1 MICRIKLSK
10 NTWLSFSVENYSQL
24 IRKIKC
30 LDNDARFL
38 LYETCEKLG
47 IGDFANASIKNQTF
61 PNKLISTFAIPIMR
75 LKLQKPNVPISTKLK
90 KATIIALAVLFS
102 LIASALIFRHPL
114 TESFINR
121 RIQHFNEHYQA
132 MLAVES
138 FAFDGL
144 SGVSFSN
151 ITLKP
156 AKGDSLIK
164 ISYLHANINMWKLLR
179 FRITLGNLEM
189 KDTWFNFVRH
199 DSITNYMFLLDTGKK
214 PVDSLA
220 KPKQPTDYADQANR
234 LLSAMFNQIPSSIT
248 INNLRLEAN
257 LNSNIFGFYMKQLV
271 ISGHE
276 FETFIEETDN
286 GKVTPW
292 VLQGNLDAGNRSA
305 RFKLFTSNRQQV
317 VVPYIDQRWDT
328 HIAFDTLHFSLSGS
342 SNVDTV
348 FTLNGL
354 ASLSNLV
361 INQPRISREDVIFG
375 HGFADYH
382 LNIGPDYIELDST
395 SRLIFNKIEI
405 NPYLRYRAE
414 PSKQFTI
421 ILNRPHFNASDFFE
435 SLPKGLFYNLE
446 GIKTSGELGFH
457 LKFMVDLARP
467 DELIFSSR
475 LEQHHFRILSYGNT
489 NLSKMNGPFMYTAY
503 DRGAAVRTF
512 EMGPSNP
519 NFRTLDAIPAYLKDA
534 IMTSEDGQ
542 FFNHRGFLPDAF
554 RQSIVTNIKERRFA
568 RGGSTISMQ
577 LVKNVFLNRNK
588 TLTRKLEEAL
598 IVWLIENNGLS
609 SKERMYE
616 VYLNIIEMGPMVYG
630 VNEGAHFYFGKDVSK
645 LSLAEAIYMASI
657 VPHPKWFRYSF
668 DKDGRLR
675 DFLASYY
682 KLMSEKMLHKELIT
696 QQDFDAL
703 LPQVEL
709 KGLAKSLVLPADSIP
724 PGSLDGEY

>member
-1 MICRIKLSK
+1 MVLKTIHNLFGKLGAWIIMPGLYPIKQAKIQIFL
-10 NTWLSFSVENYSQL
+10 NQL
-24 IRKIKC
+24 IFI
-30 LDNDARFL
+30 
-38 LYETCEKLG
+38 
-47 IGDFANASIKNQTF
+47 
-61 PNKLISTFAIPIMR
+61 FAIPIMK
-75 LKLQKPNVPISTKLK
+75 LKSQKPNMHISTKLK
-90 KATIIALAVLFS
+90 KAAIILLAILFS
-102 LIASALIFRHPL
+102 LFALALIFRHPL
-114 TESFINR
+114 TENFINK

-132 MLAVES
+132 ILAIES
-138 FAFDGL
+138 FTFDGL
-144 SGVSFSN
+144 SSINVSN

-156 AKGDSLIK
+156 TNGDSLMK
-164 ISYLHANINMWKLLR
+164 ISYLHANINIWKLLR
-179 FRITLGNLEM
+179 LRLTLGNLEM
-189 KDTWFNFVRH
+189 KDAWFNIVRH

-220 KPKQPTDYADQANR
+220 NPKQPAEYADQANR
-234 LLSAMFNQIPSSIT
+234 LLSAMFNQIPSAIT

-257 LNSNIFGFYMKQLV
+257 LNNNRFGFYMKQLV

-276 FETFIEETDN
+276 FETLIQETDN

-292 VLQGNLDAGNRSA
+292 VLQGNLDAGNHSA
-305 RFKLFTSNRQQV
+305 QFKLFTSNKQQV
-317 VVPYIDQRWDT
+317 VLPYIDQRWDT
-328 HIAFDTLHFSLSGS
+328 HIAFDTLHFSLSGTS
-342 SNVDTV
+342 SADTV

-361 INQPRISREDVIFG
+361 INQPRISSEDVIFG
-375 HGFADYH
+375 HGFADFYI
-382 LNIGPDYIELDST
+382 NIGPDYIELDST
-395 SRLIFNKIEI
+395 SRLIFNKIEL

-421 ILNRPHFNASDFFE
+421 ILNKPHFDANDFFE

-446 GIKTSGELGFH
+446 GIKTSGDLSFH
-457 LKFMVDLARP
+457 LKFMVDLAKP
-467 DELIFSSR
+467 DELVFSSA
-475 LEQHHFRILSYGNT
+475 LEHHHFRILSYGNT
-489 NLSKMNGPFMYTAY
+489 NLSKMNGPFLYTAY
-503 DRGAAVRTF
+503 DRGAPVRTF
-512 EMGPSNP
+512 EIGPSNP

-542 FFNHRGFLPDAF
+542 FYNHRGFLPDAF
-554 RQSIVTNIKERRFA
+554 RESIVTNIKERRFA

-588 TLTRKLEEAL
+588 TITRKIEEAL

-630 VNEGAHFYFGKDVSK
+630 VNEGAQFYFGKDVSK

-657 VPHPKWFRYSF
+657 VPHPKWFKYSF

-682 KLMSEKMLHKELIT
+682 KLMSDKMLHKELIT

-703 LPQVEL
+703 VPQVEL

-724 PGSLDGEY
+724 PSSLDGDYIDGLQMP